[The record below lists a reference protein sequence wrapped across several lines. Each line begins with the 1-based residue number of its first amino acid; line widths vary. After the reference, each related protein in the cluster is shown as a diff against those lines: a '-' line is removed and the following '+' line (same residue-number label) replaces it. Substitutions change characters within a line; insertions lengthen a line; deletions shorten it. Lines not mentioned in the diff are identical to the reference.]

1 MSIPY
6 LPTVSNMMQ
15 YFPST
20 MKRDSL
26 GMFIGGE
33 GGGAWGLR
41 VVTISKI
48 QDKVRPISLHYVTG
62 HLVAIYW
69 AFLCFQG

>member
-1 MSIPY
+1 
-6 LPTVSNMMQ
+6 
-15 YFPST
+15 
-20 MKRDSL
+20 
-26 GMFIGGE
+26 MFIGGE

-41 VVTISKI
+41 VLTISKI

-69 AFLCFQG
+69 AVFVFRDSWQPFATVIPALYNERKEKVILVI